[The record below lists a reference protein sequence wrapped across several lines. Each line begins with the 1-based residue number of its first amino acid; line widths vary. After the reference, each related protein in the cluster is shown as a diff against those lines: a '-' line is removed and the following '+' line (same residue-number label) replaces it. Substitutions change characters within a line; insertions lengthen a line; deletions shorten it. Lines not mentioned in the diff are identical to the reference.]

1 MADVN
6 PGGTTEGPS
15 HEAHRAE
22 GPARV
27 RCAVITLSDTRN
39 EANDRSGAYIRA
51 VLEEEGHEIG
61 LYRVVKDEPD
71 QLRAAID
78 ATADM
83 GDIRIVLT
91 NGGTGIT
98 RRDTTYE
105 TLSAMFEKRLD
116 GFGEIFRVLSFQEIG
131 AAAMLSRAVAGTY
144 RGMIVMSMPG
154 STNAVK
160 LAMDKLIVPELS
172 HLVREISK

>member
-1 MADVN
+1 MSDSTN
-6 PGGTTEGPS
+6 LPS

-22 GPARV
+22 GPGRV
-27 RCAVITLSDTRN
+27 NCAVITLSDTRT
-39 EANDRSGAYIRA
+39 EANDRSGAFIKA
-51 VLEEEGHEIG
+51 GLHEEGHEVG
-61 LYRVVKDEPD
+61 LYRVVKDEPEE
-71 QLRAAID
+71 LRKAINDAADLGTIQ
-78 ATADM
+78 
-83 GDIRIVLT
+83 IVLT

-98 RRDTTYE
+98 SRDTTYE
-105 TLSAMFEKRLD
+105 TLTAIFEKRLD
-116 GFGEIFRVLSFQEIG
+116 GFGEIFRVLSFHEIG

-160 LAMDKLIVPELS
+160 LAMDKLILPELS

>member
-1 MADVN
+1 MSEMESGA
-6 PGGTTEGPS
+6 T

-27 RCAVITLSDTRN
+27 RCAVITLSDTRT
-39 EANDRSGAYIRA
+39 EANDKSGAFIKA
-51 VLEEEGHEIG
+51 GLHEEDHEVG
-61 LYRVVKDEPD
+61 LYRVIKDDPD
-71 QLRAAID
+71 QLRTAID
-78 ATADM
+78 EAADA
-83 GDIRIVLT
+83 GDIQIVLT

-98 RRDTTYE
+98 SRDTTYE
-105 TLSAMFEKRLD
+105 TLTGMFEKKLD

-160 LAMDKLIVPELS
+160 LAMDKLILPELS

>member
-1 MADVN
+1 MSN
-6 PGGTTEGPS
+6 TEGVPS

-22 GPARV
+22 GPGRV
-27 RCAVITLSDTRN
+27 TCAVITLSDTRT
-39 EANDRSGAYIRA
+39 EANDRSGAFIKA
-51 VLEEEGHEIG
+51 GLHEEDHKIG
-61 LYRVVKDEPD
+61 LYRIVKDDPD
-71 QLRAAID
+71 QLRAVID
-78 ATADM
+78 EAADR
-83 GDIRIVLT
+83 GDIQVVLT

-98 RRDTTYE
+98 TRDTTYE
-105 TLSAMFEKRLD
+105 TLTSMFEKKLD

-160 LAMDKLIVPELS
+160 LAMDKLILPELS

>member
-1 MADVN
+1 MSSSKGV
-6 PGGTTEGPS
+6 PS

-22 GPARV
+22 GPGRV
-27 RCAVITLSDTRN
+27 NCAIITLSDTRT
-39 EANDRSGAYIRA
+39 EANDRSGAFIKA
-51 VLEEEGHEIG
+51 GLHEEGHHVG
-61 LYRVVKDEPD
+61 LYRVVKDEPEL
-71 QLRAAID
+71 LRAVID
-78 ATADM
+78 EAADA
-83 GDIRIVLT
+83 GDIQIVLT

-105 TLSAMFEKRLD
+105 TLTSMFEKKLD

-144 RGMIVMSMPG
+144 RGMIVISMPG

-160 LAMDKLIVPELS
+160 LAMDKLILPELS
-172 HLVREISK
+172 HLVRELSK

>member
-1 MADVN
+1 MPEKPHA
-6 PGGTTEGPS
+6 EGPS

-22 GPARV
+22 GPPRV
-27 RCAVITLSDTRN
+27 RCAVITLSDTRS
-39 EANDRSGAYIRA
+39 EADDRSGALIREA
-51 VLEEEGHEIG
+51 LTGAGHEVG
-61 LYRVVKDEPD
+61 LYRVVKDEPA

-78 ATADM
+78 AAADS
-83 GDIRIVLT
+83 GNIRIVLT

-105 TLSAMFEKRLD
+105 TLNALFEKRLD
-116 GFGEIFRVLSFQEIG
+116 GFGEIFRMLSFHEIG

-144 RGMIVMSMPG
+144 RGMIVLSMPG
-154 STNAVK
+154 STNAVR
-160 LAMDKLIVPELS
+160 LAMEKLILPELS